1 MHFEWDPGKEKINI
15 AQHRV
20 SFTEAC
26 QVFGDPCQLNLFD
39 CDHSEDEDRWVVI
52 GEVPTMKIMV
62 VIHTMR
68 QIADLQKVRIISAR
82 KATKKERETY
92 YARKTK

>member
-1 MHFEWDPGKEKINI
+1 MHFEWDPGKEKINS

-26 QVFGDPCQLNLFD
+26 QVFGDPNQLNLFD
-39 CDHSEDEDRWVVI
+39 SDHSEDEDRWVVI

-68 QIADLQKVRIISAR
+68 QVADLQKVRIISAR

-92 YARKTK
+92 YVRKTK